1 MRRLIAVIFI
11 LGSLLIVGTIFMKK
25 NSGTNETRDGSRGT
39 EVVSGEARSGEHG
52 QTGGGSSGGSS
63 DNKSGDTGG
72 AAPVSQPVEP
82 SSGTP
87 EATAGSQG
95 EGAPASQAGA
105 PAASAAVNKFG
116 APPSIP
122 SSSQPDVKHAPG
134 ASSENGQDPV
144 VSVKNNAA
152 SVAVGAFQAPK
163 DSGRAPTGANLNAA
177 GYSSSGAGAPFGKQV
192 ATVTP
197 NKTNAPHPQISVPV
211 PAVPPEKP
219 HPNFPGI
226 DQKEN
231 ILMVSDVHNKE
242 GEGEDTITVTLSRT
256 DGSGE
261 ISGDVWVIGEYV
273 QRGTTGVMFMPSPND
288 LKLGSDGK
296 PKNPKAGVPFQM
308 RTMVEKKMTI
318 RRPGFDG
325 EELVAVR
332 VGVVNSA
339 SGEIHMARISTR
351 QMTKKAAI
359 KRAKVTTMP

>member
-1 MRRLIAVIFI
+1 MKRLIAFIFI
-11 LGSLLIVGTIFMKK
+11 LGCLVIVGTIFMKK
-25 NSGTNETRDGSRGT
+25 NSETNETRDGSRGT
-39 EVVSGEARSGEHG
+39 EVVSGESRSGEHG

-72 AAPVSQPVEP
+72 VAPVSQPVEP

-87 EATAGSQG
+87 EAKAGSQG
-95 EGAPASQAGA
+95 EG
-105 PAASAAVNKFG
+105 
-116 APPSIP
+116 
-122 SSSQPDVKHAPG
+122 APG

-152 SVAVGAFQAPK
+152 SVAVGAFQVPK

-177 GYSSSGAGAPFGKQV
+177 GSSSSGAGAPFGKQV

-197 NKTNAPHPQISVPV
+197 NKTNAPQPQMSVPV

-296 PKNPKAGVPFQM
+296 PKNPKAGVPFQL
-308 RTMVEKKMTI
+308 RTTVEKKMTI